1 MGNCLGEYLAKSG
14 NVPGGFLG
22 ILVVFFGGFL
32 WEMVHIPE
40 GILAKFCAILGSVP
54 WYVVQPT
61 CRMLETFRGQ
71 TGTLALGNFWA
82 IVQRSLGSLP
92 NSARILERLLRGVA
106 QSSWGILACSW
117 EFKKVLAKS
126 LWLQT
131 WAAPIITQSNVVS
144 NGDHLKNCPSDFR

>member
-32 WEMVHIPE
+32 REMVHIPE
-40 GILAKFCAILGSVP
+40 GILANSCAILGSVP

-71 TGTLALGNFWA
+71 TGTPALGNFWD
-82 IVQRSLGSLP
+82 IVRRAWGGGNQEARRVLGRS
-92 NSARILERLLRGVA
+92 
-106 QSSWGILACSW
+106 
-117 EFKKVLAKS
+117 
-126 LWLQT
+126 
-131 WAAPIITQSNVVS
+131 
-144 NGDHLKNCPSDFR
+144 